1 MNLRRGL
8 FRLWIVGSALFVLA
22 LAFVGYTEIK
32 EQFTAVASMSKAEWP
47 VQLAGFRQRYPQYNH
62 LSDAQLM
69 DAFYKKLY
77 SDLTREEFDKRMAT
91 AKSAIDPEN
100 LAQLEKAVADI
111 RVPHPWATLGT
122 WASIAFFQI
131 HLARVDR
138 TFQLATDRE
147 AIAQIATRG
156 TNRRGRQAIVS
167 FGRTGPF
174 GPGES
179 NQSDCGRTRFSPP

>member
-22 LAFVGYTEIK
+22 IAFVGYSEIK

-77 SDLTREEFDKRMAT
+77 SDLTREEFDKRMAA

-122 WASIAFFQI
+122 WASIAFGI
-131 HLARVDR
+131 PLVVLALGSSVVWALSG
-138 TFQLATDRE
+138 FAAE
-147 AIAQIATRG
+147 
-156 TNRRGRQAIVS
+156 RQ
-167 FGRTGPF
+167 P
-174 GPGES
+174 
-179 NQSDCGRTRFSPP
+179 